1 MGHSPDFLWI
11 TQTNATGWQHVLYDR
26 TRGPGTSSVTKSLST
41 NSNRTEASGND
52 TNHGFVSAFGTD
64 GFTVDKG
71 TQSGGSYTNHN
82 NWNYL
87 AYSWDAGESAV
98 TYGPSGSGADN
109 ESSNYD
115 ILTTVRANT
124 TTGVSVISYTGSG
137 NNQDKI
143 AHGLGVIPDAWI
155 LKSRTGAREWYLYT
169 QTYDG
174 TVDFITINGNA
185 GKSDS
190 QSNAPTAT
198 SISLFG
204 STVNSTDDYAG
215 YAFKSVEG
223 FSKIDV
229 YTGTQVMKNS
239 YIWDSLHLG
248 S

>member
-1 MGHSPDFLWI
+1 M
-11 TQTNATGWQHVLYDR
+11 N
-26 TRGPGTSSVTKSLST
+26 
-41 NSNRTEASGND
+41 
-52 TNHGFVSAFGTD
+52 
-64 GFTVDKG
+64 
-71 TQSGGSYTNHN
+71 
-82 NWNYL
+82 
-87 AYSWDAGESAV
+87 
-98 TYGPSGSGADN
+98 PS
-109 ESSNYD
+109 
-115 ILTTVRANT
+115 NT

-229 YTGTQVMKNS
+229 YTTASVMKNS
-239 YIWDSLHLG
+239 YIWDSLNFG